1 MVIPYYSTKNKYF
14 FECNYIFQNGLLIVI
29 LVYGTVTL
37 TVIDAV
43 IGMGMAVVVGMELIL
58 GQLVLFS
65 VEVDE
70 LSWTLETVFSLMEL
84 FMLTWMEMR

>member
-1 MVIPYYSTKNKYF
+1 M
-14 FECNYIFQNGLLIVI
+14 I

-43 IGMGMAVVVGMELIL
+43 IGMGMVVVIMDLIL
-58 GQLVLFS
+58 GQLVVLS

-70 LSWTLETVFSLMEL
+70 LSWTSETVFFLKEL
-84 FMLTWMEMR
+84 FMLTWMVMR

>member
-1 MVIPYYSTKNKYF
+1 MQQ
-14 FECNYIFQNGLLIVI
+14 YIFQSGLLIVI

>member
-1 MVIPYYSTKNKYF
+1 MVIPYYSTKNQYF

-37 TVIDAV
+37 TIIAAV
-43 IGMGMAVVVGMELIL
+43 IGMGMVVVIMDLIL
-58 GQLVLFS
+58 GQLVVLS

-70 LSWTLETVFSLMEL
+70 LSWTSEIVFFLKEL
-84 FMLTWMEMR
+84 FMLTWMVMR

>member
-37 TVIDAV
+37 TVIDAL
-43 IGMGMAVVVGMELIL
+43 IGMGMAVVIMELIL
-58 GQLVLFS
+58 GQLVVHS

-70 LSWTLETVFSLMEL
+70 LSWTSETVFFLKEL
-84 FMLTWMEMR
+84 FMLTWMVMR

>member
-37 TVIDAV
+37 TVIDAL
-43 IGMGMAVVVGMELIL
+43 IGMGMAVVIMELIL
-58 GQLVLFS
+58 GQLVVFS

-70 LSWTLETVFSLMEL
+70 LSWTSETVFFLKEL
-84 FMLTWMEMR
+84 FMLTWMVMR

>member
-43 IGMGMAVVVGMELIL
+43 IGMGMVVVIMELIL
-58 GQLVLFS
+58 GQLVVLS

-70 LSWTLETVFSLMEL
+70 LSWTLETVFFLKEL
-84 FMLTWMEMR
+84 FMLTWMVTR

>member
-37 TVIDAV
+37 TVIDAL
-43 IGMGMAVVVGMELIL
+43 IGMGMAVVIMELIL
-58 GQLVLFS
+58 GQLVVHS

>member
-37 TVIDAV
+37 TVIDAL
-43 IGMGMAVVVGMELIL
+43 IGMGMAVVIMELIL
-58 GQLVLFS
+58 GQLVVHS

-70 LSWTLETVFSLMEL
+70 LSWTLETVFFLKEL
-84 FMLTWMEMR
+84 FMLTWMVMR

>member
-37 TVIDAV
+37 IVIDAV
-43 IGMGMAVVVGMELIL
+43 IGMGMVVVIMELIL
-58 GQLVLFS
+58 GQLVVFS

-70 LSWTLETVFSLMEL
+70 LSWTSETVFFLKEL
-84 FMLTWMEMR
+84 FMLTWMVMR

>member
-29 LVYGTVTL
+29 LVYGIVTL
-37 TVIDAV
+37 IVIDAV
-43 IGMGMAVVVGMELIL
+43 IGMGMVVVIMELIL
-58 GQLVLFS
+58 GQLVVFS

-70 LSWTLETVFSLMEL
+70 LSWTSETVFFLKEL
-84 FMLTWMEMR
+84 FMLTWMVMR

>member
-1 MVIPYYSTKNKYF
+1 MFLHAPDSMFHALAPVFRSF
-14 FECNYIFQNGLLIVI
+14 

-84 FMLTWMEMR
+84 FMLTWMEIR

>member
-1 MVIPYYSTKNKYF
+1 MQQ
-14 FECNYIFQNGLLIVI
+14 YIFQNGLLIVI

-37 TVIDAV
+37 IVIDAV
-43 IGMGMAVVVGMELIL
+43 IGMGMVVVIMELIL
-58 GQLVLFS
+58 GQLVVFS

-70 LSWTLETVFSLMEL
+70 LSWTSETVFFLKEL

>member
-1 MVIPYYSTKNKYF
+1 MQQ
-14 FECNYIFQNGLLIVI
+14 YIFQNGLLIVI